1 MEKVRDCQLFMTTKD
16 EKMFCE
22 ALRQFDSNIC
32 FLDTKPSFDSD
43 IDKRLV
49 CDVTELNSE
58 FFSIV
63 NLGLISREEL
73 SLRYKKRNGYYHF
86 YQLGRAQMQFL
97 RSFPDVNV
105 KGCLQ
110 HGRIADSY
118 DTEDDE
124 EKKWKNKVYS
134 ILKKI
139 GQKVYWYYT
148 LPDGTR
154 EISTKPQNNLIALSD
169 AVVSYNGRWGNFMIH
184 NRAMFVPQGIAIDE
198 LSNIPI

>member
-1 MEKVRDCQLFMTTKD
+1 
-16 EKMFCE
+16 
-22 ALRQFDSNIC
+22 
-32 FLDTKPSFDSD
+32 
-43 IDKRLV
+43 
-49 CDVTELNSE
+49 
-58 FFSIV
+58 
-63 NLGLISREEL
+63 
-73 SLRYKKRNGYYHF
+73 
-86 YQLGRAQMQFL
+86 MQFL

-154 EISTKPQNNLIALSD
+154 EISTKPQNNLIALPD
-169 AVVSYNGRWGNFMIH
+169 AVVSYNGKWGNFMIH
-184 NRAMFVPQGIAIDE
+184 NRAMFVPRGIAIDE